1 MIEIYVFS
9 VVFILGIIAAIIG
22 SRKSREI
29 LLVLGIIFTVL
40 SIIIILIEGVAC
52 NTTKYEV
59 VNTLGKY
66 YELTE
71 KVEAIKNSDDSSLNV
86 FKKDLSYDIYSM
98 NQTIRTHR
106 RYKSKWN
113 GFKYS
118 EEIANLKEIELW

>member
-22 SRKSREI
+22 AKKSKEF
-29 LLVLGIIFTVL
+29 LFTFGIIFTIL

-52 NTTKYEV
+52 NTTKCEIAD
-59 VNTLGKY
+59 TLGKY

-71 KVEAIKNSDDSSLNV
+71 KVEAIKNGDDPSLNV
-86 FKKDLSYDIYSM
+86 FKKDLSYEIYSM
-98 NQTIRTHR
+98 NQTIRTHK
-106 RYKSKWN
+106 RYNSKWN